1 MKLWLNVREGAE
13 YASVCRDTVYA
24 ACEHR
29 EMRNARVSTRELG
42 TVDRAS
48 SSERLQPEATS

>member
-13 YASVCRDTVYA
+13 YAGVYRDTVYA

-29 EMRNARVSTRELG
+29 EMRNARVSAQERG
-42 TVDRAS
+42 MVDRTS
-48 SSERLQPEATS
+48 SSESLRPEATS